1 MMVRTYTELMSLPTY
16 EERFRY
22 LMLSG
27 KIGEETF
34 GRDRYL
40 NQGFYNSNEWKN
52 FRREIIMRDFG
63 CDLADRDHPFAKGEL
78 VVIHH
83 LNPIT
88 PKDILD
94 FTDYLM
100 TPEYV
105 IATTDRTHRAI
116 HYGDESYILTYELI
130 ERRPNDTCPWKN

>member
-1 MMVRTYTELMSLPTY
+1 MVRTYTELMSLPTY
-16 EERFRY
+16 DERFRY

-27 KIGEETF
+27 KIGEESF
-34 GRDRYL
+34 GRDRFL

-63 CDLADRDHPFAKGEL
+63 CDLADREHPFAKDEI

-105 IATTDRTHRAI
+105 IVTTDRTHRAI